1 MPGNT
6 SDQENVENEIQ
17 VEEDSTY
24 PLDSNILYRER
35 INNITKR
42 SFNYNIIKEGVYPNG
57 MESKSKKTNN
67 TSRKKSY
74 KIPYGYVVETTWG
87 RGAKKRTSLKPETK
101 AKISGPLLFGL
112 QLDSVRKAR
121 ETRKR
126 GNLIKPAIDC
136 IPLTLEK
143 CAKKITTRIQFNF
156 KNDVK
161 GVYHQ
166 SDQVILKNVEFSVN
180 EMNYFQVNYGSESEI
195 NKTYKLHSVVKAVDQ
210 GQILRDSYRELAA
223 VEAHLPRENSVSNER
238 IAITNS
244 MNQLVKVLL
253 IDMNGKDKSKETF
266 EFNDESEFTNPEITQ
281 EVIDTMGV
289 GVYQSVKDI
298 LYYIIPYLKEK
309 KY

>member
-1 MPGNT
+1 M
-6 SDQENVENEIQ
+6 
-17 VEEDSTY
+17 
-24 PLDSNILYRER
+24 
-35 INNITKR
+35 
-42 SFNYNIIKEGVYPNG
+42 
-57 MESKSKKTNN
+57 
-67 TSRKKSY
+67 
-74 KIPYGYVVETTWG
+74 
-87 RGAKKRTSLKPETK
+87 
-101 AKISGPLLFGL
+101 FGL

-195 NKTYKLHSVVKAVDQ
+195 NKTYKFHSVVKAVDQ
-210 GQILRDSYRELAA
+210 GQIPRDSYRELAA

>member
-1 MPGNT
+1 
-6 SDQENVENEIQ
+6 
-17 VEEDSTY
+17 
-24 PLDSNILYRER
+24 
-35 INNITKR
+35 
-42 SFNYNIIKEGVYPNG
+42 
-57 MESKSKKTNN
+57 
-67 TSRKKSY
+67 
-74 KIPYGYVVETTWG
+74 
-87 RGAKKRTSLKPETK
+87 SLKLETK

-136 IPLTLEK
+136 IPLILEK

-210 GQILRDSYRELAA
+210 GQIPRDSYRELAA
-223 VEAHLPRENSVSNER
+223 VEAHLPRENSVSNE
-238 IAITNS
+238 
-244 MNQLVKVLL
+244 Q
-253 IDMNGKDKSKETF
+253 
-266 EFNDESEFTNPEITQ
+266 FTNPEITQ